1 MNTLSNLL
9 QFLADKHASGVIPT
23 ESQTISFWT
32 RLLNEGQE
40 YCADRLQIEK
50 QDDITTSSYEVAL
63 PSDFLSIISLV
74 RKESGE
80 QLKLIN
86 ASHSENAPAGFFWIT
101 GDDVTGRTLHTP
113 SDETF
118 TIHYVINATPMVNN
132 TDVCIIPDPYA
143 VVCYAYAKLRQSETD
158 PIGDAGAHL
167 AECERRL
174 DKIIDQRVANS
185 GGYGFTIL

>member
-1 MNTLSNLL
+1 MYTLSDLI
-9 QFLADKHASGVIPT
+9 QFLSDKHASGVVPT
-23 ESQTISFWT
+23 ESQTVSFWT

-40 YCADRLQIEK
+40 YCANRLQIEK
-50 QDDITTSSYEVAL
+50 ESDITTSSYEASL
-63 PSDFLSIISLV
+63 PSDFLTIVSLV
-74 RKESGE
+74 KGGE

-86 ASHSENAPAGFFWIT
+86 PTQSGIAPAGYFWIT
-101 GDDVTGRTLHTP
+101 GNDVDGRTLHTP
-113 SDETF
+113 SDDTF
-118 TIHYVINATPMVNN
+118 KLHYVMKATPLVNN

-158 PIGDAGAHL
+158 PIGDAGFHL

-174 DKIIDQRVANS
+174 QTIIHERVLNS